1 MSQISEFMKKSFT
14 SFLIISL
21 TCVVALTGTPAF
33 SSRDRNDVRAK
44 ARHYYVAGSVAL
56 AAGRVSEGYE
66 LFKKAVQTDSGYS
79 EAAYSYASLR
89 MMMRNDTLFTPVE
102 VDRSIALMR
111 PLIDEYPEDV
121 GEAMDYAFVAARSGK
136 LDEAIRVAERSD
148 SISPD
153 RTTNLLQL
161 AHYYALGHYYD
172 KAITTLNRYERIEG
186 PDPDLALRKYALMF
200 NMGDTAG
207 LLSESNR
214 LVSENPLN
222 PEFIVI
228 RGNVFEALEMPDS
241 ALSCYLDAERLAPDD
256 GRVKL
261 TLANYWLAR
270 GDSVAY
276 DAKSSEA
283 MLSENIELEEKLEL
297 MTRYMQNII
306 SDSTADRRRGARLF
320 DGLLLQYPHEPEVLN
335 LGAQYSSAVGDYE
348 RAEEL
353 MAYATDLDADN
364 PDYWGRLAAIYY
376 SDNKYQESIATC
388 LKAMEKLPE
397 VPESLLYIYGAASA
411 MAEDYGKVREI
422 YSDLLERILPGVT
435 LSDSPEEV
443 FAKASRK
450 SYEELKKGAN
460 LFQMAADASYQSG
473 DLEQAIKEYEV
484 VVAIDGS
491 DMLALNNLAY
501 YLALAG
507 RDLDRAEELSR
518 ITVEEQPDN
527 PTCLDTLA
535 WILYLKGEYE
545 EALELQT
552 HAVEAFGDGDGTHA
566 EFYDHLGDI
575 QYRSGMRDKALENWK
590 KAHSI
595 DPDNKEIAEKI
606 RLKKIP

>member
-1 MSQISEFMKKSFT
+1 MKKSFT
-14 SFLIISL
+14 SLLIIFL
-21 TCVVALTGTPAF
+21 TCAALLPGTPAF
-33 SSRDRNDVRAK
+33 SVRDRDGVRAK
-44 ARHYYVAGSVAL
+44 ARHYYLAGSVAL
-56 AAGRVSEGYE
+56 ASGRASEGYE
-66 LFKKAVQTDSGYS
+66 LFKKAVQTDPGYS

-89 MMMRNDTLFTPVE
+89 MQMRNDTLFTPAE

-111 PLIDEYPEDV
+111 PFVDEYPADT
-121 GEAMDYAFVAARSGK
+121 GEAMDYSFATARAGR

-148 SISPD
+148 SLSPGN
-153 RTTNLLQL
+153 TTTLLQL
-161 AHYYALGHYYD
+161 AHYYALGRDYD
-172 KAITTLNRYERIEG
+172 KAISTLNRFERIEG
-186 PDPDLALRKYALMF
+186 PNPDLALRKYALMF
-200 NMGDTAG
+200 SKGDTLG
-207 LLSESNR
+207 LLGESSR
-214 LVSENPLN
+214 LVKENPLN
-222 PEFIVI
+222 PEYIVI

-241 ALSCYLDAERLAPDD
+241 ALTCYLDAERLDPDD

-261 TLANYWLAR
+261 TLANYWLSR

-283 MLSENIELEEKLEL
+283 MLSENLELEEKLEM

-320 DGLLLQYPHEPEVLN
+320 DGLLRQYPHEPQVLN
-335 LGAQYSSAVGDYE
+335 LGAQYSSAVGDFE

-353 MAYATDLDADN
+353 MAYATDLDAEN

-376 SDNKYQESIATC
+376 SDNKYEEAIATC

-397 VPESLLYIYGAASA
+397 VPESVLFVYGAAAA
-411 MAEDYGKVREI
+411 MTGDYDKVREI
-422 YSDLLERILPGVT
+422 YGGLLEKTLPGVT
-435 LSDSPEEV
+435 LSDTADQV

-450 SYEELKKGAN
+450 SYEDLRKGAD
-460 LFQMAADASYQSG
+460 LFQRAADASFQGG
-473 DLEQAIKEYEV
+473 DLERAIREYEV

-491 DMLALNNLAY
+491 NMLALNNLAY

-552 HAVEAFGDGDGTHA
+552 HAVELFGDEDGSHA
-566 EFYDHLGDI
+566 EFYDHLGAI
-575 QYRSGMRDKALENWK
+575 QYRNGMRDKALENWK
-590 KAHSI
+590 KAHCL
-595 DPDNKEIAEKI
+595 DPDNKDISEKI